1 MHVMMGGRRSMAV
14 TGEAVMMTMMGD
26 DD

>member
-14 TGEAVMMTMMGD
+14 TGEAVMMTMMD
-26 DD
+26 DDD